1 MPEHIKMPNVI
12 PIVRYN
18 ADGVQGT
25 YSYGFPIFAS
35 EDLRVSVNGAE
46 QISGFIITGAGQT
59 AGGAVVFDTPPAQG
73 TIITLARDLPIERVT
88 DYLEGGD
95 FSAASINTELD
106 YMVAAIQ
113 QVGRENDVMLRY
125 AETEE
130 PGGVYL
136 PARNMRA
143 NKALGFDG
151 NGDPVAM
158 SVTGGSGGSGSGN
171 YTAAGTGAV
180 TRTSNDKHSDVTS
193 IKDFGAVGDGLTD
206 DTNAIINA
214 LNAADTIYIPEGVYL
229 VSGTIRLTA
238 RQSIFGCGQASVI
251 RAHSKTFNV
260 IEVVEDHCALADF
273 RIEGGNIGIKL
284 FGLTRPVVQTAV
296 RDVTIVQANT
306 GVQLD
311 GYTNTNYPCYWNN
324 FDRVL
329 VEQPSINGF
338 HLMRSGA
345 GDTPNANKFHA
356 CRAYSLGTPMS
367 GAGFYIEEGKFNNS
381 LIDCEANVDGTAQ
394 GCFIIGSNSDKTL
407 LINPYAESFNQVPN
421 IKLEAGSIE
430 TSIHNL
436 LSVSDGSAIWD
447 LSGGEYSAYNAGFPH
462 KNYLQRTTCTD
473 MNATLQRYDT
483 EFVDS
488 SGLVQLDTSHS
499 VHLVSSF
506 GGALT
511 VALPAAGDAVGVMM
525 VVKKTDSSS
534 NVITVRENNGAGPDG
549 KDFFLGAENDYVM
562 MISNG
567 AEWFVIASNRSAG
580 NTRFFDGSGTYD
592 IDMAVDVYLLSSF
605 GGAMTARLPPANA
618 SESIGRTI
626 TIKKTDNSSNVIT
639 VTEQGGSGPDGFGQ
653 PLNAQY
659 EAITV
664 VSDGGQWFIVSR
676 F

>member
-1 MPEHIKMPNVI
+1 MPDHIKIPNI
-12 PIVRYN
+12 TPIVRYN

-35 EDLRVSVNGAE
+35 EDLTVSLNGAE
-46 QISGFIITGAGQT
+46 QISGFTITGAGET
-59 AGGAVVFDTPPAQG
+59 AGGSVTFDTPPANG
-73 TIITLARDLPIERVT
+73 TIITLARDLPIERIT

-95 FSAASINTELD
+95 FSAASINSELD
-106 YMVAAIQ
+106 YMIAAIQ
-113 QVGRENDVMLRY
+113 QVSRENDTMLRY
-125 AETEE
+125 SDHETGVNVHL
-130 PGGVYL
+130 PGRAV
-136 PARNMRA
+136 RA
-143 NKALGFDG
+143 NRVLGFDG
-151 NGDPVAM
+151 SGDPIAVSLEGAM
-158 SVTGGSGGSGSGN
+158 ASPD
-171 YTAAGTGAV
+171 YTATGAGAGA
-180 TRTSNDKHSDVTS
+180 RTSHDKFSDMVS
-193 IKDFGAVGDGLTD
+193 VKDFGATGDGLAD

-214 LNAADTIYIPEGVYL
+214 LTAADTIYIPEGVYL

-238 RQSIFGCGQASVI
+238 RQSIFGCGQASII
-251 RAHSKTFNV
+251 RAQNNMFNV

-273 RIEGGNIGIKL
+273 RIENGDVGIKL
-284 FGLTRPVVQTAV
+284 FGLTRPCVQTSV
-296 RDVTIVQANT
+296 RDITIVQANT

-311 GYTNTNYPCYWNN
+311 GYNNTNYPCYWNN

-329 VEQPSINGF
+329 VEQPSANGF

-356 CRAYSLGTPMS
+356 CRAYSLGTPMT
-367 GAGFYIEEGKFNNS
+367 GAGFFIEEGRFNNS

-394 GCFIIGSNSDKTL
+394 GCFIIGANSDKTL

-421 IKLEAGSIE
+421 VKLEAGSIE
-430 TSIHNL
+430 TSIYNL
-436 LSVSDGSAIWD
+436 LSVSDGAAIWD

-462 KNYLQRTTCTD
+462 KNRLQRTTCTD

-483 EFVDS
+483 EFIDS
-488 SGLVQLDTSHS
+488 SGLIQLDISHS
-499 VHLVSSF
+499 IHLVSSF

-511 VALPAAGDAVGVMM
+511 VALPAAGTAVGAMM
-525 VVKKTDSSS
+525 MVKKTDSSS
-534 NVITVRENNGAGPDG
+534 NVITVRETGGAGPDG

-567 AEWFVIASNRSAG
+567 AEWFVMASNRSAG

-618 SESIGRTI
+618 AESIGRTI
-626 TIKKTDNSSNVIT
+626 TIKKTDSSSNVIT

-653 PLNAQY
+653 PLSSQY
-659 EAITV
+659 NAITV